1 MYHIL
6 DRSIERLGE
15 HICASHSV
23 LPNQG
28 ISFSNGIVLQMQQ
41 NRSRFPAEGRHA
53 LSVIVTLFMLTSV
66 LPALRGNFL
75 VPIFSIGVMGLLV
88 WALEFHQKSPPY
100 SERLE
105 LADGEVRY
113 TDNAGRAFTMPSYW
127 ARIEAKKRTPV
138 DVRLHLR
145 NRDSHFE
152 FGTSLSLEE
161 RLAIAPFIER
171 ALATARGR

>member
-6 DRSIERLGE
+6 NRSLERFGDHKSSAQIMIPKQVAPVE
-15 HICASHSV
+15 
-23 LPNQG
+23 P
-28 ISFSNGIVLQMQQ
+28 GIVLHMQQ
-41 NRSRFPAEGRHA
+41 NRSSFPQEGRIA
-53 LSVIVTLFMLTSV
+53 LSVLVTLFMLTSV

-75 VPIFSIGVMGLLV
+75 VPLFSIAVMAMLV

-113 TDNAGRAFTMPSYW
+113 ADNAGRAFTMPSYW
-127 ARIEAKKRTPV
+127 VRIEAEERTPV
-138 DVRLHLR
+138 DLRLHLR
-145 NRDSHFE
+145 GRDRRFE

-161 RLAIAPFIER
+161 RLAIAPVIER
-171 ALATARGR
+171 ALAEARGG